1 MALHKSGDV
10 SARLTALRQKFLI
23 RAREDIQDLRGY
35 ADQTRRGELTA
46 EGLIRCYQRLH
57 RLSGSAGT
65 FGLPELGVAAR
76 SLEKQLKRQAESF
89 TDDAGGRN
97 QAVEVA
103 GGFADGIDALGELLE
118 LKSHARGPEN
128 ARPSGTVALEGS
140 HGMQV
145 TVIVMDN
152 GSDEL
157 ASLRGE
163 MERYGFLCRTVDR
176 DDPDAVAQA
185 LTGTPGAAAVLC
197 RDAALADVMR
207 IRNQALASASRRRLP
222 VICVGSDDS
231 FGNKYHVAGLGAF
244 AFFRDPV
251 DIPELAERVESLAIE
266 RSADVQ
272 GRVIIVEDDT
282 ELAEHYCLVLQSAG
296 IEAIAVSD
304 PLHLMPRLSAF
315 EPDIVL
321 MDVQIGDYSGV
332 TLARLI
338 RFEPRWLSLPII
350 YLSSEDDPDNQL
362 EALSKGA
369 DEFLMKPVSD
379 DYLIRSVRVRC
390 YRARQLSELM
400 NRDSLTGLLKH
411 SLIKQE
417 VERELARCRRDGHPS
432 SVVMLDLDHFKRIND
447 TWGHRYGDI
456 VIRTLANLLRN
467 RLRETDM
474 IGRYGGE
481 EFLVVL
487 PQCSVQAGAELVA
500 GIGESFAELVFSA
513 GGDSFQVTLSA
524 GVAAINDFPTGDEA
538 LEAADQALY
547 ERKRAGRNGV
557 TVYSPQ

>member
-1 MALHKSGDV
+1 MASQTNGDV
-10 SARLTALRQKFLI
+10 STRLAALRQKFLV
-23 RAREDIQDLRGY
+23 RAKDDIQNLRAY

-46 EGLIRCYQRLH
+46 DGLIQCYQRLH
-57 RLSGSAGT
+57 RLAGSAGT
-65 FGLPELGVAAR
+65 FGLPELGTAAR
-76 SLEKQLKRQAESF
+76 SLEKQLKRQAEQY
-89 TDDAGGRN
+89 TDDNSTRD
-97 QAVEVA
+97 QSVEVT
-103 GGFADGIDALGELLE
+103 GGFADGIDALAKLVEV
-118 LKSHARGPEN
+118 KSDGHGSDRD
-128 ARPSGTVALEGS
+128 RSSGTVALEGS

-145 TVIVMDN
+145 SVIVMDN
-152 GSDEL
+152 GSEEL
-157 ASLRGE
+157 ASLRKE
-163 MERYGFLCRTVDR
+163 MERYGFLCRTVNR
-176 DDPDAVAQA
+176 DDPQAVQQA
-185 LTGTPGAAAVLC
+185 VTGTPGAVAILC
-197 RDAALADVMR
+197 RDSALTDVMLLR
-207 IRNQALASASRRRLP
+207 DQSLATRSRPRLP
-222 VICVGSDDS
+222 VICIGQDDS
-231 FGNKYHVAGLGAF
+231 FDNKYQVAKVGAF

-251 DIPELAERVESLAIE
+251 DIPELAERIESLAIE
-266 RSADVQ
+266 RSANVQ
-272 GRVIIVEDDT
+272 GRVIIVEDDN
-282 ELAEHYCLVLQSAG
+282 ELAEHYCLVLQSAD

-304 PLHLMPRLSAF
+304 PLDLMPQLSAF

-379 DYLIRSVRVRC
+379 DYLIRSVRIRC

-417 VERELARCRRDGHPS
+417 VAKEMARCRRDGHLS
-432 SVVMLDLDHFKRIND
+432 SVVMLDLDHFKQVND

-487 PQCSVQAGAELVA
+487 PQCSVQAAADLIR

-513 GGDSFQVTLSA
+513 GAGSFQVTLSA
-524 GVAAINDFPTGDEA
+524 GVAAINDFSSGDEA
-538 LEAADQALY
+538 LDAADHALY

-557 TVYSPQ
+557 TVYAPQ

>member
-1 MALHKSGDV
+1 MASQTSGDV
-10 SARLTALRQKFLI
+10 STRLAALKQKFLV
-23 RAREDIQDLRGY
+23 RAKADIEDLRAY
-35 ADQTRRGELTA
+35 ADRVRRGELTA
-46 EGLIRCYQRLH
+46 DGLIQCYQRLH

-65 FGLPELGVAAR
+65 FGLPELGTAAR
-76 SLEKQLKRQAESF
+76 SLEKQLKRQAETL
-89 TDDAGGRN
+89 TDDDGTRE
-97 QAVEVA
+97 QAVEVT
-103 GGFADGIDALGELLE
+103 GGFADGIDALAALVEV
-118 LKSHARGPEN
+118 KRDDQAAAPPQ
-128 ARPSGTVALEGS
+128 PSGGGSFDGS

-145 TVIVMDN
+145 SVIVIDN
-152 GSDEL
+152 GSEEL
-157 ASLRGE
+157 ASLTDE
-163 MERYGFLCRTVDR
+163 MTRYGFLCKAVDG
-176 DDPDAVAQA
+176 DDAEAAREA
-185 LTGTPGAAAVLC
+185 LAETRGAAAILC
-197 RDAALADVMR
+197 HDSALADVMLLR
-207 IRNQALASASRRRLP
+207 DQSLAISSRRRLP
-222 VICVGSDDS
+222 VICIGQDDS
-231 FGNKYHVAGLGAF
+231 FDNKYQVAKVGAF
-244 AFFRDPV
+244 AFFPAPV
-251 DIPELAERVESLAIE
+251 DIPELAERIESLAIE
-266 RSADVQ
+266 RSASVQ
-272 GRVIIVEDDT
+272 GRVLIVEDDK
-282 ELAEHYCLVLQSAG
+282 ELAEHYCLVLQTAG

-304 PLHLMPRLSAF
+304 PLNLMPRLSAF

-350 YLSSEDDPDNQL
+350 YLSSEDDPENQL

-379 DYLIRSVRVRC
+379 DYLVRSVRIRC

-417 VERELARCRRDGHPS
+417 MEKELARCRRDGHPS
-432 SVVMLDLDHFKRIND
+432 SVVMLDLDHFKQIND
-447 TWGHRYGDI
+447 SWGHRYGDI

-487 PQCSVQAGAELVA
+487 PQCTVTAAADLIRS
-500 GIGESFAELVFSA
+500 IGESFAALVFSV
-513 GGDSFQVTLSA
+513 GEDSFQVTLSA
-524 GVAAINDFPTGDEA
+524 GVAAINDFPNGDEA
-538 LEAADQALY
+538 LEAADRALY

-557 TVYSPQ
+557 TVHAPQ